1 MSQSPQNGSAPSVP
15 QTEEPRK
22 AASELE
28 RLLDIMARLRDPK
41 SGCPWDKEQT
51 FATIA
56 PFTVEEAHEVADAI
70 ERGDL
75 HDIKDELGDLLF
87 QVVFHSRIAEDSGH
101 FAFADV
107 AGAIGDKMIRR
118 HPHVFEGVREPVPG
132 EWDAIKRA
140 EREAKAART
149 GETLEPGMF
158 SGVPAGLPALLR
170 SAKLQQR
177 ARRLGF
183 DWPSVEPIFD
193 KLQEEIEE
201 LKVEIAGPAGP
212 DKHKR
217 QFEEFGDMMFVIVNI
232 GLHLGI
238 DAESSLRAANLKF
251 MRRMTFLETQAK
263 AGGRELKDMTLDE
276 MMVLWDQAKAAERA
290 KA

>member
-1 MSQSPQNGSAPSVP
+1 MSQGPQNGSAPGVL
-15 QTEEPRK
+15 QEAEQRK

-28 RLLDIMARLRDPK
+28 RLLAIMVSLRDPER
-41 SGCPWDKEQT
+41 GCPWDKEQT
-51 FATIA
+51 FETIA
-56 PFTVEEAHEVADAI
+56 PYTVEEAHEVADAI

-75 HDIKDELGDLLF
+75 HDLKDELGDLLF
-87 QVVFHSRIAEDSGH
+87 QVVFHARIAEDRGH

-107 AGAIGDKMIRR
+107 AGAVSDKMIRR
-118 HPHVFEGVREPVPG
+118 HPHVFGDVSEPAPG
-132 EWDAIKRA
+132 QWDAIKRA

-149 GETLEPGMF
+149 GESLEPGMF
-158 SGVPAGLPALLR
+158 SGVPVGLPALLR

-183 DWPSVEPIFD
+183 DWPSVEPIFE
-193 KLQEEIEE
+193 KLQEEVEE
-201 LKVEIAGPAGP
+201 LKAEIAAPAGP
-212 DKHKR
+212 EKHKR
-217 QFEEFGDMMFVIVNI
+217 QFEEFGDIMFVIVNI

-263 AGGRELKDMTLDE
+263 ASGRELKDMTLDE
-276 MMVLWDQAKAAERA
+276 MMVLWDRAKEEERA
-290 KA
+290 GT